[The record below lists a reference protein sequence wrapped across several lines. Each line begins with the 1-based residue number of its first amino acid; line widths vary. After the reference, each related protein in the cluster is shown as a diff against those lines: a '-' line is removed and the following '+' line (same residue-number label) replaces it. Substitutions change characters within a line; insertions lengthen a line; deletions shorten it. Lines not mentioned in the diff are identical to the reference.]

1 MAERNQIKERF
12 CGLCR
17 QFIRGKAYTFKAHV
31 RECKVTHE
39 MAAKK
44 ALLDKTFAKLY
55 EPAIGLD
62 G

>member
-17 QFIRGKAYTFKAHV
+17 QFILGKVYSLKAHAK
-31 RECKVTHE
+31 ECKVTHE
-39 MAAKK
+39 MAAKQ
-44 ALLDKTFAKLY
+44 ALMAKMRAKLN